1 MAPAWQP
8 RVDGDDG
15 GFAELST
22 GAAEVPQGRSGVLVG
37 RARELATITAA
48 MAAARRSTARVLH
61 LVGEA
66 GIGKTTLAEHAGGL
80 ASAQG
85 WTVVWG
91 RAWGAGATVPYWLWQ
106 QVLGSLARATDVAT
120 RVHPATGA
128 WLAELVPELAGPGQ
142 VPPAPALD
150 PDRARDALQRA
161 VVHVLATAAVDR
173 PLLVVLDDLHD
184 ADAASLALA
193 ILVCRGLPNS
203 ALLVVTTQRPF
214 GPGSKAPFPEL
225 LGQLGREG
233 TLVPVEALDQAA
245 VAAQAAALAGT
256 ELAPKEAA
264 WLHRASG
271 GNPFFVDQLVRW
283 SATRPAG
290 VSGELPVSAAVRR
303 VVGERLAA
311 LGDDARRVVTVA
323 AVAGDEIGQDVL
335 ATVAGLPPGRFTD
348 AVAEAV
354 AAGILWRRASEHPAC
369 GFVHALLREAAY
381 AEIDAEARRE
391 LHLELAAALEAVPG
405 GPGRLAEVAHHYR
418 AALPAGDPQLV
429 VDRTVAAA
437 EAALRVFAHEAAV
450 VHCTAGLAAIGPY
463 GSGGAARGW
472 RARLLG
478 VLGEAQ
484 LQAGDPVR
492 ARQTLLEAYTLARD
506 GGDPVLAADAA
517 VRMPRLTQFLVPDRE
532 LEAVLTAALVA
543 LGDAAAALRVRL
555 LARRAVIAEDAADRR
570 MHSGQAVQAARQ
582 LGDEALL
589 AEALSAR
596 LYVLWAPDTAE
607 ERLVTSTEIINLGER
622 TGDVRRELDGRM
634 WRLIALLEFG
644 RVAEAEAELGRYERL
659 AERLG
664 QPEFLFFARS
674 RRATLATL
682 RGRFE
687 EAERLT
693 RTAYDLAVTA
703 GLPDALNVLV
713 GQLGTIAAARGTA
726 AMEALATEEWSG
738 ERLRAFGGPPLLIR
752 AHGLLAAGRREEAR
766 DLFRAGLSAADF
778 PPPSRWL
785 FLWLVAELAYGLGEL
800 DAARSVHDELLR
812 YADRFVVAAGAVLC
826 GGAASRLL
834 GLCALTLGQ
843 PDEAVGWLRQAVA
856 SNRRVGAAPFVARA
870 QAELATALRRRNQAG
885 DAEEARRLLAEA
897 AEAAAEL
904 GMAGLADDITALQ
917 AEDAEAGPD
926 RPRLRRDG
934 QDWLLSMS
942 GRPTRLRHSK
952 GLAQLAMLL
961 ANPGQELSA
970 VELAGGIP
978 APAAPD
984 PVLDEPA
991 RRAYRQRLAELDT
1004 ALAGAAARGDA
1015 RAAGRLEAERAA
1027 LVAELKRASG
1037 LAGRRRGFSDE
1048 AERARVNV
1056 TRTIRQALDQILAAD
1071 PETGRHL
1078 LASVRTGVRCV
1089 YRPNG

>member
-8 RVDGDDG
+8 RVDGDNEG
-15 GFAELST
+15 VAERST
-22 GAAEVPQGRSGVLVG
+22 AAAEVPQRPSGVLVG

-48 MAAARRSTARVLH
+48 MVAAQRSTARVLH

-80 ASAQG
+80 AAEQG

-91 RAWGAGATVPYWLWQ
+91 RAWGAGATAPYWLWQ
-106 QVLGSLARATDVAT
+106 QVLGSLARATNVAT

-128 WLAELVPELAGPGQ
+128 WLVELVPELAGPGQ
-142 VPPAPALD
+142 VPPTPALD

-161 VVHVLATAAVDR
+161 VVHVLATAAADR
-173 PLLVVLDDLHD
+173 PLLIVLDDLHD

-193 ILVCRGLPNS
+193 ILVCRSLPNS

-214 GPGSKAPFPEL
+214 GPGSQAPSREL
-225 LGQLGREG
+225 LGQLCREG

-290 VSGELPVSAAVRR
+290 RSGELPVSAAVRR

-311 LGDDARRVVTVA
+311 LGDDARRMVTVA

-348 AVAEAV
+348 AVAEAAV
-354 AAGILWRRASEHPAC
+354 AGILWRRAAEHPAC

-391 LHLELAAALEAVPG
+391 LHLELAAALEALPG
-405 GPGRLAEVAHHYR
+405 GPERLAEVAHHYR
-418 AALPAGDPQLV
+418 AALPAGDPQLM
-429 VDRTVAAA
+429 VDQTVAVA

-450 VHCTAGLAAIGPY
+450 VQCTAGLAAIGPY
-463 GSGGAARGW
+463 GSGGAARRW

-492 ARQTLLEAYTLARD
+492 ARQTLLEASALASD
-506 GGDPVLAADAA
+506 AGDVVLAADAA

-532 LEAVLTAALVA
+532 LEAVLTTALVA

-555 LARRAVIAEDAADRR
+555 LARRAVIAEDAQDRQA
-570 MHSGQAVQAARQ
+570 HSHQAVQAARE
-582 LGDEALL
+582 LGEEALL
-589 AEALSAR
+589 AEVLSAR

-607 ERLVTSTEIINLGER
+607 ERLVTSTEIIDLGVR

-634 WRLIALLEFG
+634 WRLISLLEFG
-644 RVAEAEAELGRYERL
+644 RVAEAEAELGQYERL

-713 GQLGTIAAARGTA
+713 GQLGTIATARGTA
-726 AMEALATEEWSG
+726 AMEALATEEWLG
-738 ERLRAFGGPPLLIR
+738 ERLRAAGGPPLLIR
-752 AHGLLAAGRREEAR
+752 AQGLLAAGRREEAR

-897 AEAAAEL
+897 AEVATEL
-904 GMAGLADDITALQ
+904 EMAGLAGDIAALQ
-917 AEDAEAGPD
+917 AEDAKAGPD

-942 GRPTRLRHSK
+942 GRSTRLRHSK

-1004 ALAGAAARGDA
+1004 ALERAAAGGDA
-1015 RAAGRLEAERAA
+1015 AAAGGLEAERAA
-1027 LVAELKRASG
+1027 LVVELKRAAG
-1037 LAGRRRGFSDE
+1037 LGGRRRGFSDE

-1071 PETGRHL
+1071 PETGRL
-1078 LASVRTGVRCV
+1078 LMRSVHTGIRCV